1 MTTMKITLDDGRVI
15 TITESYKVN
24 GLSVKTLEDAVDM
37 HLKNLESQ
45 N

>member
-1 MTTMKITLDDGRVI
+1 MTKTKITLDDGQVI
-15 TITESYKVN
+15 TIAETYKVN
-24 GLSVKTLEDAVDM
+24 GLSVKTLEDAVEM